1 MKGEDTLS
9 CVAVSVQ
16 GKVKEIGPDKIP
28 ELFCRNPYMEKI
40 YPDVCSR
47 SVLTVFKT
55 YEGVGEWF
63 DLSKLPIERNSFSF
77 GITQPTENGYFNHKS
92 P

>member
-1 MKGEDTLS
+1 MKGKDTLS

-16 GKVKEIGPDKIP
+16 GKVVELGPDKLP
-28 ELFCRNPYMEKI
+28 ALFAKNTYMEKI

-55 YEGVGEWF
+55 YEGVGE
-63 DLSKLPIERNSFSF
+63 
-77 GITQPTENGYFNHKS
+77 
-92 P
+92 